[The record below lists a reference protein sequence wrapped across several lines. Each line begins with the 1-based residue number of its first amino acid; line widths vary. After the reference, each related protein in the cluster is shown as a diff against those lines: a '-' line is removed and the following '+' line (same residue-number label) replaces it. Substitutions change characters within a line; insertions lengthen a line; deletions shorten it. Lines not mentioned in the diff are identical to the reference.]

1 MRLGPTLLKVLALG
15 VALGTAIA
23 LSPAL
28 AADGHWAFLVA
39 AWAIAAALVA
49 TYATRRA
56 VPAKYLAPGVIVL
69 TLFLIVPIVLTAKT
83 SLTNYG
89 DGTRSSK
96 QTAISNIVASSVT
109 QTPDSPRYT
118 LSVGTT
124 GSPTDGP
131 FTFFLVD
138 QADGSLGAGTSAGL
152 TKLDPGDVTVT
163 GGRITAADGYTMLTP
178 MQVNRAGKA
187 LDAITVPT
195 EHGAIR
201 RLGISAAY
209 EGTTTLSYDKTA
221 DTITDASTGTVYRV
235 ARQGDRDYFVSD
247 AGKRVSDQSWTSDVG
262 LANYHRIFTDPLI
275 RASFLKIF
283 VWTVA
288 FAAFSVLGTFI
299 VGMLLAVALNDR
311 RLRGQRAYRLLLIV
325 PYAIPG
331 FISLLVWSSFFNK
344 DFGLINH
351 LTGLH
356 LDWFGHVWS
365 ARLAVLLTNL
375 WMGFPYMFLVCTG
388 ALQSIPED
396 LKEAASLDGANGAQ
410 QLRRITLPLLLVSV
424 APLLVSSFAFN
435 FNNFNAIQLLTRGG
449 PFPADNPHAGGTDIL
464 ISYTIR
470 LAFGANGQQI
480 GFASAVSVVLFV
492 ITGVLAAIQFR
503 ATRSL
508 EEVH

>member
-1 MRLGPTLLKVLALG
+1 MRLGTILLKVLALG

-28 AADGHWAFLVA
+28 ASGGHWAFLVV
-39 AWAIAAALVA
+39 AWAIAAVLLL

-56 VPAKYLAPGVIVL
+56 VPLKYLLPGLIVL
-69 TLFLIVPIVLTAKT
+69 ALFVVYPIALTAKT
-83 SLTNYG
+83 SFTNYG
-89 DGTRSSK
+89 DGTRTSK
-96 QTAISNIVASSVT
+96 ATAISSIISNSVT

-124 GSPTDGP
+124 GSVGSGP
-131 FTFFLVD
+131 YTFFLVN
-138 QADGSLGAGTSAGL
+138 QADGSLAAGTSHGA
-152 TKLDPGDVTVT
+152 KRLDPADVTVT
-163 GGRITAADGYTMLTP
+163 DGRITAARGYTMLTAT
-178 MQVNRAGKA
+178 QVNAIGKQ
-187 LDAITVPT
+187 LDKLTVPT
-195 EHGAIR
+195 AHGAIR
-201 RLGISAAY
+201 RLGISGAY
-209 EGTTTLSYDKTA
+209 EGASTLRYDA
-221 DTITDASTGTVYRV
+221 HRDVITDTANGTVYRV
-235 ARQGDRDYFVSD
+235 TRQGDRDYFASD
-247 AGKRVSDQSWTSDVG
+247 TGKRLSDQSWTSNVG

-275 RASFLKIF
+275 RKNFLQIF
-283 VWTVA
+283 AWTVA
-288 FAAFSVLGTFI
+288 FAAISVLSTFLL
-299 VGMLLAVALNDR
+299 GLLLAVTLNDR
-311 RLRGQRAYRLLLIV
+311 RVRGQRVYRLLLIV

-331 FISLLVWSSFFNK
+331 FISLLVWGSFFNR

-351 LTGLH
+351 LTGMSV
-356 LDWFGHVWS
+356 DWFGHVWT
-365 ARLAVLLTNL
+365 ARLAVILANL

-388 ALQSIPED
+388 ALQSIPSD
-396 LKEAASLDGANGAQ
+396 LKEAAELDGAGGFA

-435 FNNFNAIQLLTRGG
+435 FNNFNAIQLLTKGG
-449 PFPADNPHAGGTDIL
+449 PFPAANPHAGGTDIL

-508 EEVH
+508 EEVL